1 MKRILI
7 DKIPVELPE
16 EIERLCYGA
25 RIFDSSCSPEAR
37 VYFIDKD
44 DGYFL
49 KSAAAGSLL
58 REKIMAEYFHKKG
71 LGAEVLGYASG
82 ECDLLLSRRVAGE
95 DCTHEKYTSE
105 PKRLC
110 DLLAQRLR
118 FLHELDFSDCP
129 VVDRVGEY
137 IARAEKNYREDNYN
151 KEHFP
156 DSFGYPSGEAAMRA
170 LDDGKHL
177 LKNEVLLHGD
187 YCMPNI
193 MLDNWSFSG
202 FIDVDSAGVG
212 DRHIDLFWGVWSLE
226 FNLGTNEFASR
237 FLDAYGR
244 DKINTD
250 ILKIVAAAE
259 VLG

>member
-7 DKIPVELPE
+7 DKIPIALPE
-16 EIERLCYGA
+16 EIEGLCRGA

-44 DGYFL
+44 DGYYL
-49 KSAAAGSLL
+49 KCAAAGSLS
-58 REKIMAEYFHKKG
+58 RERVMGEYFHKKG
-71 LGAEVLGYASG
+71 LGAEVLCYRSG
-82 ECDLLLSRRVAGE
+82 ERDLLLTARVAGE
-95 DCTHEKYTSE
+95 DCTHEKYISE
-105 PKRLC
+105 PKRLSA
-110 DLLAQRLR
+110 LLGERLR
-118 FLHELDFSDCP
+118 ALHEVDFSDCP
-129 VVDRVGEY
+129 VKDRVSEY
-137 IARAEKNYREDNYN
+137 IARAQKNYREDNYN

-170 LDDGKHL
+170 LTEGSHL
-177 LKNEVLLHGD
+177 LKNDVLLHGD

-193 MLDNWSFSG
+193 MLDDWRFSG

-212 DRHIDLFWGVWSLE
+212 DRHIDLFWGVWSLQ

-244 DKINTD
+244 DKVNTD
-250 ILKIVAAAE
+250 MLKIVAAAE